1 VDRPERVAGSGSLLK
16 RTSPWFGGNSP
27 VITLAIVDFPEPLSP
42 TRATVLPLGT
52 DIFMSCNTFR
62 FFPYAAEAFFISS
75 ILSSEVVAF
84 FLD

>member
-1 VDRPERVAGSGSLLK
+1 MDRPESALGSGSLLK
-16 RTSPWFGGNSP
+16 RTSPLFGGNNP

-52 DIFMSCNTFR
+52 DKLMSCNTFK

-75 ILSSEVVAF
+75 ILS
-84 FLD
+84 